1 MKHFRLLALLFLLA
15 AVQSIKSQNLL
26 ATFTTTTTGQKF
38 SVTMLTLYDTN
49 IKVDWG
55 TGTPEA
61 ISITTGTTKTVESP
75 NALTGASSVIK
86 IYADDL
92 YYLAIGGRNI
102 TNIQFAPSTTFKQL
116 IIEQNPI
123 TSLNVSMLPNL
134 NFLVCSN
141 TSISSID
148 LSQNPELVTFTMS
161 GISNFSS
168 IDLSSNTKLVNL
180 DLNKT
185 KITSL
190 DLSHNTLLKS
200 LSLSKESTTSDA
212 DKFASLSLSGLTQLE
227 SLSCAFNKLT
237 ALDLS
242 NSPNLK
248 ELVCGSNRLKSI
260 NLSSSVTELSEFQ
273 CENNALTFAT
283 LPRIKKAANV
293 GNFTY
298 SPQDSLVIIPNNE
311 RVCDLSAEY
320 SVTGNNP
327 AELGTT
333 ISTFD
338 WRNVT
343 RGVNLTSPDDYT
355 NANGVFTFTTTNISS
370 SDNIFLRRLRNAAYP
385 GLILASY
392 QFDFSG
398 SVDIVGDEYNGY
410 KYTLDGRILSFSE
423 ASAVVELYNLS
434 GQKKIEVKS
443 VTSVDLS
450 GLPAGTY
457 VVYAKSNNGVSLAN
471 KILLR

>member
-248 ELVCGSNRLKSI
+248 ELVCVSNRLKSI
-260 NLSSSVTELSEFQ
+260 NLSSLVTELSEFQ

-298 SPQDSLVIIPNNE
+298 TPQDSLVIIPNNE

-338 WRNVT
+338 WRKVPT
-343 RGVNLTSPDDYT
+343 TALVLGTDYT

-385 GLILASY
+385 DLTLASY
-392 QFDFSG
+392 QFNFST
-398 SVDIVGDEYNGY
+398 VDIVGDEYNGY